1 MIRLASGRPNATTE
15 AREMVSE
22 KVSAFIEAHVAVIT
36 AFSNGSSLEEA
47 AARAYAPYRRCVQAN
62 SRRLGS

>member
-1 MIRLASGRPNATTE
+1 
-15 AREMVSE
+15 MVSE